1 MVKIEKTE
9 KQMIV
14 SSPYHPD
21 LPAKAKKLGGKWSAT
36 AKAWTFDIRDED
48 RVKDLY
54 RNIYGTDG
62 DTPTG
67 DLVTLRVN
75 FFEGASDLHGG
86 IFIGGRCIGRATGRD
101 SGASLANG
109 IIIIEGRIYSG
120 GSVKNWRTI
129 AAEGT
134 IVEIRDIPREKALEV
149 IASGQTDSFDTIKA
163 EILEPTTINRE
174 ALEAEREKLLA
185 RITEIEAIL
194 AQ

>member
-9 KQMIV
+9 KQMIA

-21 LPAKAKKLGGKWSAT
+21 LPAKAKKLGGKWSA
-36 AKAWTFDIRDED
+36 ASKAWIFDIRDED

-86 IFIGGRCIGRATGRD
+86 VFVGGRCIGRATGRD

-109 IIIIEGRIYSG
+109 IIIIDGRIYSG
-120 GSVKNWRTI
+120 GSVKNWRTVV
-129 AAEGT
+129 AEGT

-149 IASGQTDSFDTIKA
+149 IASGQTDSGDTIKA
-163 EILEPTTINRE
+163 EILEPTSINRE